1 MPAANADDLSDFV
14 TSSFRSVWALELLLH
29 LRRNAERSWTQP
41 DLVAA
46 LRASDAVIS
55 KAAMELDVAGLV
67 ILEPDG
73 SSRFMPS
80 SAQLD
85 ELTGAVADLYQTSP
99 GAVRRL
105 IVRSASG
112 HLQAFADSF
121 RLRKD

>member
-1 MPAANADDLSDFV
+1 MPDQSAEAIADFV

-29 LRRNAERSWTQP
+29 LRRHSDRGWTQSE
-41 DLVAA
+41 LVAA
-46 LRASDAVIS
+46 LRASDGVIS
-55 KAAMELDVAGLV
+55 KAAAELDVAGLV

-73 SSRFMPS
+73 SARYMPS
-80 SAQLD
+80 SEQLD
-85 ELTGAVADLYQTSP
+85 HLTGAAADLYHTSP

-112 HLQAFADSF
+112 NLQAFADSF

>member
-1 MPAANADDLSDFV
+1 VL
-14 TSSFRSVWALELLLH
+14 ALELLLY
-29 LRRNAERSWTQP
+29 LRRNAERTWTQSE
-41 DLVAA
+41 LVAV

-55 KAAMELDVAGLV
+55 KAASELDVAGLV

-73 SSRFMPS
+73 SSRYMPS
-80 SAQLD
+80 SEQLD
-85 ELTGAVADLYQTSP
+85 HLTGAVADLYHTSP

-112 HLQAFADSF
+112 NLQAFADSF

>member
-1 MPAANADDLSDFV
+1 MPRASAERIADFV

-29 LRRNAERSWTQP
+29 LRRNAERSWSQSE
-41 DLVAA
+41 LVAA

-55 KAAMELDVAGLV
+55 KAAVELNAAGLV
-67 ILEPDG
+67 VLESDG
-73 SSRFMPS
+73 SPRYGPS

-85 ELTGAVADLYQTSP
+85 ELTSAAADLYETSP

-112 HLQAFADSF
+112 NLQAFADSF
-121 RLRKD
+121 RIRKE